1 MAIVTD
7 NIADYEKA
15 RRDWESRGGRHHGVL
30 YALNPPFNRHHG
42 EAVIGQMVK
51 ALSRFLSS
59 PDAAQEP
66 LRAYP
71 GRAVAGVAA

>member
-1 MAIVTD
+1 VVAINEASQAPRYAGLTDDEVFTRAQEDGMAIVTD

-42 EAVIGQMVK
+42 EA
-51 ALSRFLSS
+51 
-59 PDAAQEP
+59 
-66 LRAYP
+66 
-71 GRAVAGVAA
+71 